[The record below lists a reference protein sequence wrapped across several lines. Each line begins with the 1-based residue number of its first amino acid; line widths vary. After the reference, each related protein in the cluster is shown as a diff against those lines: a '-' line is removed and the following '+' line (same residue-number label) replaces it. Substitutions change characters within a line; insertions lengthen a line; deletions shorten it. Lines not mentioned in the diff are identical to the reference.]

1 MSKLVRAGESY
12 LFNYKTPE
20 LELCLQEMVEV
31 KKMIQFSDAMAY
43 PKTMCEIKGE
53 KIGTENLQL
62 YLKSTLKGLNLAQI

>member
-31 KKMIQFSDAMAY
+31 KNMMQMTPNPIFRCAGISY
-43 PKTMCEIKGE
+43 
-53 KIGTENLQL
+53 N
-62 YLKSTLKGLNLAQI
+62 NV

>member
-31 KKMIQFSDAMAY
+31 KKMIQFSDALAY
-43 PKTMCEIKGE
+43 LKTMSEIKQE
-53 KIGTENLQL
+53 KIGTKNLQF
-62 YLKSTLKGLNLAQI
+62 YLKSTLKRLSLAQI

>member
-12 LFNYKTPE
+12 LFNYKTTE

-31 KKMIQFSDAMAY
+31 KKMIQFSDVMAY

-53 KIGTENLQL
+53 KIGTENLQF

>member
-31 KKMIQFSDAMAY
+31 KKMIQFSDALVY
-43 PKTMCEIKGE
+43 LKTMFEIKQE
-53 KIGTENLQL
+53 KI
-62 YLKSTLKGLNLAQI
+62 